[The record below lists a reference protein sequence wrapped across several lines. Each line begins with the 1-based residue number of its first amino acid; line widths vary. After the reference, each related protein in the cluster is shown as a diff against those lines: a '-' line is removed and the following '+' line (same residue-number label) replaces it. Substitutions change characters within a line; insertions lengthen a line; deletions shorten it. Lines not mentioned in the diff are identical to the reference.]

1 MTDISL
7 NHWSFNGRKLP
18 RRWNLGNFSGSK
30 TLKTYVCGRLVR
42 KLSSTKFSSLLE
54 VNSDGFKPRYK
65 NFKSIKFCGSISMR
79 LHWSKIRYYQK
90 FWEQFQ
96 QKGSPYENF
105 SFFYQLRLD
114 ESLILSKEEKEK
126 KNLLNMWEKT
136 TLIFTWNN
144 KPSTYYYIYIVESQ
158 DVKQTFGFC
167 ILEEIGHSREL
178 YNLCVCDVSWP
189 SKVCTLDLVLSIYY
203 RQVYQQPKYF
213 CVDGLCFLGSNTY
226 LAWFLRSILFPK
238 YVFLTATIAF
248 ISLK

>member
-1 MTDISL
+1 M
-7 NHWSFNGRKLP
+7 
-18 RRWNLGNFSGSK
+18 
-30 TLKTYVCGRLVR
+30 
-42 KLSSTKFSSLLE
+42 
-54 VNSDGFKPRYK
+54 
-65 NFKSIKFCGSISMR
+65 
-79 LHWSKIRYYQK
+79 
-90 FWEQFQ
+90 
-96 QKGSPYENF
+96 
-105 SFFYQLRLD
+105 D
-114 ESLILSKEEKEK
+114 ESLILSKEEEEK
-126 KNLLNMWEKT
+126 KNLPNMWEKT

-144 KPSTYYYIYIVESQ
+144 KPSTTYYTYIVESQ

>member
-1 MTDISL
+1 M
-7 NHWSFNGRKLP
+7 
-18 RRWNLGNFSGSK
+18 
-30 TLKTYVCGRLVR
+30 
-42 KLSSTKFSSLLE
+42 
-54 VNSDGFKPRYK
+54 NSDGFKPRYK

-203 RQVYQQPKYF
+203 RQVYQEPKYYF
-213 CVDGLCFLGSNTY
+213 CRWT
-226 LAWFLRSILFPK
+226 LF
-238 YVFLTATIAF
+238 FGE
-248 ISLK
+248 